1 VSQERCKVPDI
12 DKAHFLFESENKI
25 EPIVPEG
32 LIIACLMSAD
42 HVLALAD
49 EWQGTSGAWMYQ
61 SHLIA

>member
-42 HVLALAD
+42 HVLAVAD
-49 EWQGTSGAWMYQ
+49 EWQHWVRPGHGCINLT
-61 SHLIA
+61 